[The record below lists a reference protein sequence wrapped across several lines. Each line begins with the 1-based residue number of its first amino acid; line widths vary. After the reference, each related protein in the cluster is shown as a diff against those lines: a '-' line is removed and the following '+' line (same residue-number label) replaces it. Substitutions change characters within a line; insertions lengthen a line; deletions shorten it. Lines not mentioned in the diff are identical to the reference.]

1 MFLFRTFIAGLA
13 SNYHDYLL
21 EFKDAP
27 PKLLETKPIPL
38 CTIPTLENWVGTPNH
53 LGGFPSCL
61 MHAPYNCSH
70 TSHPINLVCTQFIWE
85 DFLVV

>member
-27 PKLLETKPIPL
+27 PTLQETKPIPL
-38 CTIPTLENWVGTPNH
+38 CTIPTLEIW
-53 LGGFPSCL
+53 L
-61 MHAPYNCSH
+61 AP
-70 TSHPINLVCTQFIWE
+70 QFIWE